1 MISVCMA
8 TYNGEK
14 YIKDQLKSILEQLN
28 STDEVIIS
36 DDGSKDGTMAIIKS
50 LNDARIHL
58 FINKERKGYTKNFE
72 NALIHAKGDIIF
84 IADQDDV
91 WKKNKVNCVLKAMQ
105 GYQLVIHDAEMTD
118 ANLKTTALSHFAKYH
133 VKPGFWRTFIRTRY
147 TGACMAF
154 TKSFKE
160 LALPFPP
167 NDSLCPYD
175 YWLAYLGFYKK
186 QVHVISDTLIYYR
199 RHIGTALNAGEY
211 STRSIGKRIMTR
223 LYCLKELLKR

>member
-72 NALIHAKGDIIF
+72 NALIHAKGDII
-84 IADQDDV
+84 
-91 WKKNKVNCVLKAMQ
+91 
-105 GYQLVIHDAEMTD
+105 
-118 ANLKTTALSHFAKYH
+118 
-133 VKPGFWRTFIRTRY
+133 
-147 TGACMAF
+147 
-154 TKSFKE
+154 
-160 LALPFPP
+160 
-167 NDSLCPYD
+167 
-175 YWLAYLGFYKK
+175 
-186 QVHVISDTLIYYR
+186 LI
-199 RHIGTALNAGEY
+199 
-211 STRSIGKRIMTR
+211 
-223 LYCLKELLKR
+223 